1 MFALLILP
9 ILISGF
15 IVLSIGPKERLR
27 LHRYDG
33 QLLYLKAAKI
43 GLRYFLV
50 VSLLVYIFKDVK
62 FSFELQVD
70 FFGFFPLFSLSEV
83 EFPLV
88 THLSKVIA
96 ESQNKQVVDSDTLQ
110 FAWLLTLSFL
120 TVLFS
125 YICQYVKL
133 FFVWIRNLIAN
144 RSWRVHNDI
153 ERISML
159 KKILQ
164 DSPID
169 YMFYES
175 FVYRKAILVTLK
187 SRKVY
192 VGIVNKLAEPN
203 ESREPNQEI
212 SLVTAISGYRHKDS
226 LEVKFTNN
234 YEQTNLAE
242 GQVAPEAIQ
251 ILRLEQIDSVC
262 WYNVST
268 FASVNGNMSK
278 GDEGKSDVLDCE
290 SCKSHVKVKFGSF
303 RLIKH

>member
-62 FSFELQVD
+62 FSFELQLD

-125 YICQYVKL
+125 YICQCVKL

-169 YMFYES
+169 YMF
-175 FVYRKAILVTLK
+175 
-187 SRKVY
+187 
-192 VGIVNKLAEPN
+192 
-203 ESREPNQEI
+203 
-212 SLVTAISGYRHKDS
+212 
-226 LEVKFTNN
+226 
-234 YEQTNLAE
+234 
-242 GQVAPEAIQ
+242 
-251 ILRLEQIDSVC
+251 
-262 WYNVST
+262 
-268 FASVNGNMSK
+268 
-278 GDEGKSDVLDCE
+278 
-290 SCKSHVKVKFGSF
+290 
-303 RLIKH
+303 